1 MIFFWYICHP
11 DEQALS
17 ISSRSVTVHVV
28 CDVFVQVKSIGQV
41 LFDEVSGKQQL
52 QESDY
57 FGLQY
62 TDPESIPVSHPI
74 FCYAHV
80 YEVWL
85 CTSGVRYGQLMV
97 TYAAGKHDMMP

>member
-1 MIFFWYICHP
+1 M
-11 DEQALS
+11 
-17 ISSRSVTVHVV
+17 
-28 CDVFVQVKSIGQV
+28 KSIGQI

-80 YEVWL
+80 YEV
-85 CTSGVRYGQLMV
+85 
-97 TYAAGKHDMMP
+97 